1 MVNWLNQSVA
11 RANQPAE
18 GGLISRLKLYGRDN
32 PLLRVRIEQ
41 KSILVEIRAKPCG
54 LGLGIARKNSDWRV
68 AFSQV
73 LAWVDVQRVSDK
85 GCFAAIRIAFFGSNG

>member
-11 RANQPAE
+11 RAKKLRQ

-32 PLLRVRIEQ
+32 PLLRVRIEH